1 MNIKGWLPMDLG
13 SKIRKLREEQ
23 GISQLEFSK
32 KIKMSNSVLSRIE
45 QGERSVRD
53 DELVIFADFF
63 GVSTD
68 YLLGR
73 TSVRNH
79 PETFAAHTDED
90 MSDEAKAELE
100 NFKEFLKMKYG
111 K

>member
-1 MNIKGWLPMDLG
+1 MNIGY
-13 SKIRKLREEQ
+13 KIRKLREEL
-23 GISQLEFSK
+23 GLSQLELSEK
-32 KIKMSNSVLSRIE
+32 LNLNNRILSRIE
-45 QGERSVRD
+45 LNERSVRD
-53 DELVIFADFF
+53 DEFVIFADFF

-73 TSVRNH
+73 TNVRNH

>member
-1 MNIKGWLPMDLG
+1 MDLG

-23 GISQLEFSK
+23 GISQLEFLK

>member
-1 MNIKGWLPMDLG
+1 MNIG
-13 SKIRKLREEQ
+13 SKIRILREDLNL
-23 GISQLEFSK
+23 SQLEL
-32 KIKMSNSVLSRIE
+32 SNKLNLNNRILSRIE
-45 QGERSVRD
+45 LNERPVRD
-53 DELVIFADFF
+53 DELIAFADFF

-73 TSVRNH
+73 TNLKNY
-79 PETFAAHTDED
+79 PETFAAHTDDD

-100 NFKEFLKMKYG
+100 NFKDYLRIKYG